1 MIKGLIL
8 QGGIIV
14 LNVYVP
20 NNRTSKYKAQLWKYK
35 DKIKEKIIMG
45 DDSTL
50 LSIWKR
56 QSK

>member
-20 NNRTSKYKAQLWKYK
+20 NNRTSKYMRQKQQNC
-35 DKIKEKIIMG
+35 KEE
-45 DDSTL
+45 
-50 LSIWKR
+50 
-56 QSK
+56 